1 MKRTAGHRRQGKR
14 PAVLALDGGGSK
26 VDAALVARDGS
37 LIGAARWP
45 GSIYDGFGA
54 RSERLD
60 GLAAAVAA
68 VCRDAGI
75 DPERLPLAPIG
86 VFAVA
91 GADLPADERRIL
103 RGLLRRGWTTR
114 SLLRNDTFAVL
125 RAGTERA
132 WGVGVV
138 CGFGTNCAGV
148 APDGRTFRFPAVG
161 SISGDWGGGVDIG
174 REALW
179 YAMRAQDGRGERTL
193 LATLVPEHFGLR
205 RPRQVMEAIH
215 LRKMGEERV
224 VELPPVVF
232 RAAAEGDAVARRIV
246 DRQADEVVAMAGTA
260 IRRLGMSGL
269 DVHVVLGGGI
279 FRNRFG
285 PFFQRIEEGLRAVA
299 PDVRVMVLTAPPVVG
314 AALIGLDQIGSR
326 ASAKARLR
334 AALTHKRLRTDT
346 QGRREGIG
354 HGQDRP

>member
-1 MKRTAGHRRQGKR
+1 VKR

-26 VDAALVARDGS
+26 VDAALVARDGT

-45 GSIYDGFGA
+45 GSIYDGVGT

-60 GLAAAVAA
+60 GLAAAIAA
-68 VCRDAGI
+68 VCRDAGM
-75 DPERLPLAPIG
+75 DPERLPLAPTG

-91 GADLPADERRIL
+91 GADLPADERRIM
-103 RGLLRRGWTTR
+103 RGLRRRGWTTR

-125 RAGTERA
+125 RAGTERT

-138 CGFGTNCAGV
+138 CGFGTNCAAV

-161 SISGDWGGGVDIG
+161 TISGDWGGGVDIG

-215 LRKMGEERV
+215 LHKMSEERV

-246 DRQADEVVAMAGTA
+246 ERQADEVVAMAGTA
-260 IRRLGMSGL
+260 IRRLGMSRL

-285 PFFQRIEEGLRAVA
+285 PFFERIEEGLRAVA
-299 PDVRVMVLTAPPVVG
+299 PDARVMVLTTPPVVG
-314 AALIGLDQIGSR
+314 AALIGLDEVG
-326 ASAKARLR
+326 ATATAKRRVR
-334 AALTHKRLRTDT
+334 AALTHERLRTDT
-346 QGRREGIG
+346 HGRREGG
-354 HGQDRP
+354 VHGEDRP